1 VAFAELEQFIDVP
14 IKYYSAGM
22 MARLG
27 FALSTAVQAD
37 ILLID
42 EVLGVGDVAFQRKC
56 EARMRAMLASGSTV
70 VIVSHDA
77 GAVRSL
83 CEAAVW
89 IDRGA
94 MRAAGTAAEVVDAYL
109 AASAG

>member
-1 VAFAELEQFIDVP
+1 MTDGPADDEH
-14 IKYYSAGM
+14 
-22 MARLG
+22 
-27 FALSTAVQAD
+27 ALPATHWYFTKRPYEGQIRHED
-37 ILLID
+37 
-42 EVLGVGDVAFQRKC
+42 
-56 EARMRAMLASGSTV
+56 ASGARCMLP
-70 VIVSHDA
+70 VSHDA

-89 IDRGA
+89 IDRGT